1 MGQKTGTTQ
10 WRKRRGK
17 MKGDKK
23 PNKKKRK
30 GNKTLRKKVKRGE

>member
-10 WRKRRGK
+10 WWKRRGK

-23 PNKKKRK
+23 PNKKREKAIK
-30 GNKTLRKKVKRGE
+30 H